1 LTTSLNISK
10 DQINVRG
17 ALVAKPI
24 GLVLSGSTSRKAIAQ
39 LYAEY
44 EGKVHEGEL
53 CFISLPEREA
63 RLLCRVNKITPF
75 VEFFEEGDA
84 WSEARRKMAQIPT
97 EVSRRYYTLELE
109 ILGEVEGGY
118 LSEATIPPSPGS
130 EVFKVEDKGEILE
143 IMKPEGEGKVFSEF
157 GRLFGYKEVPLFLD
171 IDAIPMHLAILG
183 VTGSGKS
190 YTVGYLLEQ
199 LSDIDVKGAKTALT
213 SIVIDANGDY
223 LDYYETYHIKYQKI
237 GNYTNIIRFVL
248 NNSPARL
255 SKGVK
260 PFSMDLDVFE
270 PREVAELVITYY
282 TGGQLN
288 ELQVAGLEM
297 ALRELKDDGY
307 SMATP
312 FLEDQYFESELIA
325 NLERAKE
332 EKLIHDQTLHAIKRA
347 LNKFKSD
354 VVKEY
359 DLIAHKGHVTFGS
372 GLIDTITDPRSPAL
386 IIVDFS
392 ADGAPGAPLQLKQL
406 IVAYITKLLLKKFTE
421 YKMNGTD
428 RILLLIIEEAQ
439 NYCPNLEAYPIGYSL
454 ARDNLAQIATQGRK
468 FGLSLCLVSQRPSFV
483 DQVVLSMVNTFIIH
497 RISAADVPFVKRVA
511 GGLPEVIEDKLTSLA
526 TGRAIV
532 TGQMNKL
539 GFPVIV
545 DIPERKV
552 KPTIGKISVSKILA
566 P

>member
-1 LTTSLNISK
+1 
-10 DQINVRG
+10 
-17 ALVAKPI
+17 
-24 GLVLSGSTSRKAIAQ
+24 
-39 LYAEY
+39 
-44 EGKVHEGEL
+44 
-53 CFISLPEREA
+53 
-63 RLLCRVNKITPF
+63 
-75 VEFFEEGDA
+75 
-84 WSEARRKMAQIPT
+84 
-97 EVSRRYYTLELE
+97 
-109 ILGEVEGGY
+109 
-118 LSEATIPPSPGS
+118 
-130 EVFKVEDKGEILE
+130 
-143 IMKPEGEGKVFSEF
+143 
-157 GRLFGYKEVPLFLD
+157 
-171 IDAIPMHLAILG
+171 
-183 VTGSGKS
+183 
-190 YTVGYLLEQ
+190 
-199 LSDIDVKGAKTALT
+199 
-213 SIVIDANGDY
+213 
-223 LDYYETYHIKYQKI
+223 
-237 GNYTNIIRFVL
+237 
-248 NNSPARL
+248 
-255 SKGVK
+255 
-260 PFSMDLDVFE
+260 MDLDVFE

-312 FLEDQYFESELIA
+312 FLEDRYFEGELMA

-359 DLIAHKGHVTFGS
+359 ELIAYKGHVTFGS

-421 YKMNGTD
+421 YKMKGTD

-545 DIPERKV
+545 DIPERNV